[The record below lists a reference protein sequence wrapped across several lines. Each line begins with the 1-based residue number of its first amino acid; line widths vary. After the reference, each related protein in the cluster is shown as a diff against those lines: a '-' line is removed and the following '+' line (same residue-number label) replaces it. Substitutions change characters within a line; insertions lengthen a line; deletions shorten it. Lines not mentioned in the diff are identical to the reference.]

1 MLAMESVD
9 EAFGLQN
16 KSVMGCE
23 GSVRELVM
31 VEIEQLG
38 HSIRCKAKRDY
49 SNGLPKDKSG
59 L

>member
-1 MLAMESVD
+1 MESVV
-9 EAFGLQN
+9 EAFGLQS
-16 KSVMGCE
+16 KSVMDCE